1 MFNLSYHIISQIK
14 IYYIYHIILSHII
27 LYYVVKGSLEVK
39 LPTIWTFGKAEVGR
53 AREERR
59 TREKI
64 REEKESEERR
74 CMCAK
79 GRKVAIHYVFPM
91 LVAPDGRKVGSLKQ
105 RVRSHLAR

>member
-1 MFNLSYHIISQIK
+1 M
-14 IYYIYHIILSHII
+14 
-27 LYYVVKGSLEVK
+27 YYVVKGSLEVK

-74 CMCAK
+74 CRCAK